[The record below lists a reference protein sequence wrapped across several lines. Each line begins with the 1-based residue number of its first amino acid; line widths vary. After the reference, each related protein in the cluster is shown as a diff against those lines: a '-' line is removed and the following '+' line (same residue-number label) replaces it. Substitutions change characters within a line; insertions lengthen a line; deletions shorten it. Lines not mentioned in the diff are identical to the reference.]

1 MDLPGHLAEL
11 RQQIARMERSASR
24 RRAAI
29 PLGRAIDAHLP
40 AGGLALGALHEA
52 AGGGADSEDG
62 AAAALFAAGV
72 FARTAGPV
80 IWALIRPDLFA
91 PALDAVGLHPDRV
104 IFAQAGKTE
113 AVLMAMEE
121 ALREPGLGGVV
132 GEIEGRLGLTA
143 SRRLQLAAELSGTLA
158 IALRR
163 SRRHDDPAF
172 DAPSAALTRW
182 RITTLPSAPPLP
194 HAPEVPGLGRA
205 RWQLELRR
213 ARGAAPRTWI
223 VEACDA
229 QGRLGLPADLEH
241 GSDQAQPSRRR
252 AG

>member
-1 MDLPGHLAEL
+1 MFLVC
-11 RQQIARMERSASR
+11 SAHGAPR
-24 RRAAI
+24 PPRRAA
-29 PLGRAIDAHLP
+29 P
-40 AGGLALGALHEA
+40 A
-52 AGGGADSEDG
+52 DRSDG
-62 AAAALFAAGV
+62 AVRLAPACRHPARSRHRRASSGRRPRPGCAARGGV
-72 FARTAGPV
+72 LARTEGPV

-104 IFAQAGKTE
+104 IFAHAGTSE
-113 AVLMAMEE
+113 SVLMAMEE

-143 SRRLQLAAELSGTLA
+143 SRRLQLAAEVSGTLG

-163 SRRHDDPAF
+163 SRRQDDPAS
-172 DAPSAALTRW
+172 DAPSAVLTRW
-182 RITTLPSAPPLP
+182 RITTLPSAPPLL

-241 GSDQAQPSRRR
+241 GSDQVPNRRR